1 MHNDTRETRALPN
14 LTISRKI
21 THIRD
26 TGVYILN
33 HVADNVIRSNKHIL
47 YDFSGFFK
55 FSFIHFI
62 IDIITFAGLYFFTY
76 L

>member
-1 MHNDTRETRALPN
+1 MHNETRETRALPN
-14 LTISRKI
+14 LTIPRKI

-47 YDFSGFFK
+47 YDLSGFLK
-55 FSFIHFI
+55 SSFI